1 LNTEGASIGESI
13 DTISLRPVRLA
24 DAAELARTYRENRV
38 FTAPYDPPRSDSFFT
53 EEGQRAE
60 LEQAVAQAAVGARF
74 RYVIQSGEGIVGM
87 ISMSNVVRG
96 PFLSANLGYWVAEQ
110 HNGRGV
116 GTRAVA
122 LVLEAAFQEHGL
134 HRLEAATLLHN
145 VASQRVLRK
154 NGFQEI
160 GIAPR
165 YLFIGGE
172 WSDHLLFQRLSDD

>member
-1 LNTEGASIGESI
+1 LNTEGASIRESI
-13 DTISLRPVRLA
+13 DTITLRPVRLA
-24 DAAELARTYRENRV
+24 DASDLARIYRENRE
-38 FTAPYDPPRSDSFFT
+38 FMAPYDPPRNESFFT
-53 EEGQRAE
+53 DEGQRAE

-74 RYVIQSGEGIVGM
+74 RYVILDGDEIVGM

-96 PFLSANLGYWVAEQ
+96 PFQSANLGYWVAER

-116 GTRAVA
+116 GTRAVS
-122 LVLEAAFQEHGL
+122 LVAEAAFREHGL
-134 HRLEAATLLHN
+134 HRLEAGTLLDN

-165 YLFIGGE
+165 YLFIAGD
-172 WSDHLLFQRLSDD
+172 WRDHLLFQRLSDD